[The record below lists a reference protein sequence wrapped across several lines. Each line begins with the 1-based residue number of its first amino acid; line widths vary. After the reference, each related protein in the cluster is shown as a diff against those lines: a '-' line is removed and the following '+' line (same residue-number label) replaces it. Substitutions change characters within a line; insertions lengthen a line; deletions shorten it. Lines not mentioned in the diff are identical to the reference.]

1 MKIIIMSNDNYF
13 SEGLSNL
20 LKIHAPIF
28 GLSDI
33 YHCNTLSQVLAYR
46 ELSNIDLILTE
57 LYGNNESAND
67 TYNFICN
74 MNEHY
79 EKVKVVIIGDPCIN
93 YSIIFGPCIAGV
105 LDRKVTTKNF
115 VANVHGITDLHT
127 RKIACSNVKISHMER
142 SIINMHLT
150 GESNNEISRLLGI
163 SMKTVYTHKKNC
175 ISKLGLRNR
184 NCLSL
189 HFKSSL
195 I

>member
-20 LKIHAPIF
+20 LEIHSPTIR
-28 GLSDI
+28 LSGI

-46 ELSNIDLILTE
+46 ELNNVDLILTE
-57 LYGNNESAND
+57 LYGKNESAND

-79 EKVKVVIIGDPCIN
+79 ENVKIVIVGDPCIN
-93 YSIIFGPCIAGV
+93 YSVIFGSCIAGV

-115 VANVHGITDLHT
+115 VANVNSITDLHT
-127 RKIACSNVKISHMER
+127 KKMACSNVKISHMER

-189 HFKSSL
+189 HFKSSS

>member
-1 MKIIIMSNDNYF
+1 MNIIIMSNDNYF
-13 SEGLSNL
+13 SEGLSYL
-20 LKIHAPIF
+20 LKRHPPTF
-28 GLSDI
+28 GLKDI
-33 YHCNTLSQVLAYR
+33 YHCNTLSQVLAYV
-46 ELSNIDLILTE
+46 ELNKVDLILTE

-67 TYNFICN
+67 TYNFVCN

-79 EKVKVVIIGDPCIN
+79 EKVKVVIVGDPCIN
-93 YSIIFGPCIAGV
+93 YSIIFGSCIAGV
-105 LDRKVTTKNF
+105 LDRKVTTKQF
-115 VANVHGITDLHT
+115 IENVISITDLHT
-127 RKIACSNVKISHMER
+127 KKAACSNVKISHMER

-189 HFKSSL
+189 HFKSSS